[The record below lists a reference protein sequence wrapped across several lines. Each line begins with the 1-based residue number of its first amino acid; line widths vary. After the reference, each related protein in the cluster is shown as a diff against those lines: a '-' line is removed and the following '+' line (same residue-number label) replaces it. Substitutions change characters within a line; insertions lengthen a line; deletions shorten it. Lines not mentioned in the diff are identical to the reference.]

1 MAGNKKP
8 RKKRTAKSI
17 AQNPGGI
24 MNRLSVPQERLKV
37 LKSACDAE
45 LLRLYMGTGT
55 MADMNAI
62 YTVLRIGGAMLKFVE
77 EKAEAQAAID
87 RGHACLSQYCAHPT
101 PNPNLDDL
109 RNALEVVYQI
119 WALLSIE
126 ELVEV
131 CRELRKEAV

>member
-1 MAGNKKP
+1 
-8 RKKRTAKSI
+8 
-17 AQNPGGI
+17 
-24 MNRLSVPQERLKV
+24 
-37 LKSACDAE
+37 
-45 LLRLYMGTGT
+45 

-109 RNALEVVYQI
+109 RNALKLILRNLDTYIITFLYLFMTYNPQSDLAVSKGRLFKIQVKLGGERQ
-119 WALLSIE
+119 LSF
-126 ELVEV
+126 
-131 CRELRKEAV
+131 C